1 MCLLIS
7 FLCKNK
13 FPNQNELSRK
23 IVHIGTGPII
33 PLAYVLEVNNI
44 VAISISM
51 IVTISLIIN
60 YKFRIIQSIEAIQ
73 RKSYGTITYAISIT
87 LLLIL
92 YWPEKA
98 SAISA
103 GVLVMSFGDGL
114 AGLIGSNISSPSWK
128 VFGGR
133 KSIAGTLTMI
143 ITTILIIIGVIVASE
158 LPINPL
164 RIITLTAIAVL
175 LEQISVWGLDNLS
188 VPLAIAFCWEW
199 VALV

>member
-1 MCLLIS
+1 LIS